1 MSNRGRQNVA
11 SFLTKDLNMNWL
23 MGAEYFE
30 SILIDHDVCSNY
42 GNWQYS
48 AGVGNDPRE
57 DRHFNIIKQAK
68 DYDSKGK
75 YVKLWVPEIQGLSE
89 KDVHSP
95 WTVGGVEGYPQPIVR
110 MEMWKRHEG
119 RENDGKKENPDEN
132 VEANGRYHTHGGK
145 GHRKWHGKR

>member
-11 SFLTKDLNMNWL
+11 SFLAKDLGINWL

-30 SILIDHDVCSNY
+30 SILIDRDVCSNY

-48 AGVGNDPRE
+48 AGVGNDPRQ

-68 DYDSKGK
+68 DHDSSGE
-75 YVKLWVPEIQGLSE
+75 YVRLWVSEIRELGE
-89 KDVHSP
+89 RDVHCP
-95 WTVGGVEGYPQPIVR
+95 WRTGGVDGYPEPIVR

-119 RENDGKKENPDEN
+119 REGDGKKENLSET
-132 VEANGRYHTHGGK
+132 VEDNGRYNKHAGK
-145 GHRKWHGKR
+145 KGVKNRR